1 MWRKV
6 MLSASEG
13 ETPTKELQTKRDS
26 TTIKRREI
34 PTKQLQ
40 KKEDTA
46 TIKQRERRQTSI
58 CKHRRVSAS
67 EGGTPTKEL
76 QTKGDTTTIKTC
88 IYYLINFNSYLY
100 LYLL

>member
-46 TIKQRERRQTSI
+46 TIKQRE
-58 CKHRRVSAS
+58 
-67 EGGTPTKEL
+67 TPTKRL
-76 QTKGDTTTIKTC
+76 QTKKC
-88 IYYLINFNSYLY
+88 ISI
-100 LYLL
+100 

>member
-40 KKEDTA
+40 KKEDKA
-46 TIKQRERRQTSI
+46 TIKQRERQQPSR
-58 CKHRRVSAS
+58 CKQRSLSAS
-67 EGGTPTKEL
+67 EGG
-76 QTKGDTTTIKTC
+76 DTNQRAANKVK
-88 IYYLINFNSYLY
+88 
-100 LYLL
+100 